1 MLSYKIPEAID
12 LLRSKLE
19 VAESNLTTMVADLE
33 YLKEQTTIMEVNIA
47 RVFNYDIKRRR
58 LQREGEGNSRNQTG

>member
-58 LQREGEGNSRNQTG
+58 LQRESEGNSRNQTG

>member
-1 MLSYKIPEAID
+1 MLSYKIPEAVD

-19 VAESNLTTMVADLE
+19 VAEQNLATMISDLE

-58 LQREGEGNSRNQTG
+58 FQREQGSASRSQAG

>member
-1 MLSYKIPEAID
+1 MLSYKIPEAVD

-19 VAESNLTTMVADLE
+19 VAEQNLATMISDLE

-58 LQREGEGNSRNQTG
+58 LQREQG

>member
-19 VAESNLTTMVADLE
+19 VAEQNLATMISDLE

-47 RVFNYDIKRRR
+47 RVFNWDIKRRR
-58 LQREGEGNSRNQTG
+58 LQREKEASRSQVG